1 MASPTLLQLR
11 TRTRERANMEN
22 STFVSD
28 SELSRYIN
36 YSINDL
42 RDKMIIKTGE
52 EYFADIE
59 AYTLVDGQEE
69 YTLPTDFYKIISVQV
84 LADDQLWFPLKRFE
98 YAEQNEYARPLYSRV
113 ADLRYRIRGDKLII
127 NPSTNLARRN
137 LRLIYVPI
145 PPELVNDNDTL
156 QGFNGWDEYVVLLSA
171 IKCLQKEEQDVSAL
185 YAELQKLD
193 ARMDKMMDNRDHSS
207 PARVYDSSRMSR
219 GAMYYL

>member
-69 YTLPTDFYKIISVQV
+69 YTLPTDFYK
-84 LADDQLWFPLKRFE
+84 
-98 YAEQNEYARPLYSRV
+98 RV
-113 ADLRYRIRGDKLII
+113 SIHIVTGKQIGRAH
-127 NPSTNLARRN
+127 
-137 LRLIYVPI
+137 V
-145 PPELVNDNDTL
+145 
-156 QGFNGWDEYVVLLSA
+156 
-171 IKCLQKEEQDVSAL
+171 
-185 YAELQKLD
+185 
-193 ARMDKMMDNRDHSS
+193 
-207 PARVYDSSRMSR
+207 
-219 GAMYYL
+219 